1 MLADVRAVWHLGM
14 AGLAWAVPAQPCT
27 IVQQPA
33 TVGTSFAV
41 RVTDRGRPVVNTRI
55 TSGDRL
61 SATTNQQGVAYFAG
75 VPPGSYRLSTTPW
88 LGGDMAIQVKAGRP
102 AAPVLTLERAAH
114 FARTSSLRGT
124 LAWGSLAWGSG
135 LSTQATGSALTLEL
149 RDART
154 NRLLERIETRG
165 GQTFA
170 FAERPLGS
178 YWLSYASEAFGKGAI
193 PVELVANGPES
204 LDLWLTESSCGH
216 HFTNLAE
223 CPAQTLTLRRLTGRV
238 ADTMSAAIPRA
249 SAGLA
254 TDEGRLVRQG
264 ETDEQGRFTLGE
276 VPAGRYTLTLTAPGF
291 GAFRSLVEVQE
302 AGASSVGEVQL
313 PVLSG
318 CARVRPGP

>member
-1 MLADVRAVWHLGM
+1 MLADVRAVWHGM
-14 AGLAWAVPAQPCT
+14 AGLAWAALAQPCT
-27 IVQQPA
+27 IVEQPA
-33 TVGTSFAV
+33 TVGTRFAV

-61 SATTNQQGVAYFAG
+61 SATTNQQGVAHFAG

-88 LGGDMAIQVKAGRP
+88 LVGDLAIQVKAGGP
-102 AAPVLTLERAAH
+102 TATVLTLERTAH

-124 LAWGSLAWGSG
+124 LAWGRGW
-135 LSTQATGSALTLEL
+135 STPATGWALTLEL
-149 RDART
+149 KDART

-165 GQTFA
+165 GQSFA

-223 CPAQTLTLRRLTGRV
+223 CPAQTLTLRRLAGRV

-254 TDEGRLVRQG
+254 TDEGRLVRQT

-302 AGASSVGEVQL
+302 AGASGVGEVQL

-318 CARVRPGP
+318 CARIRPGP